1 MYLHSLDIEAA
12 SQIILNKVRM
22 MVGAN
27 VVIVHAGCGKI
38 FSSNTNEAIKAK
50 LLEVRF
56 ELGLV
61 WEISWNDGLNE
72 SFLVMDLD
80 CFSIW
85 HPREDVSKTVLLD
98 LREHVV
104 EKKWKRCLWCWHAK
118 RR

>member
-1 MYLHSLDIEAA
+1 MYLHSLDFEAA
-12 SQIILNKVRM
+12 GQIISNKVRM

-27 VVIVHAGCGKI
+27 VVIVHGSKRI

>member
-1 MYLHSLDIEAA
+1 MYLHSLDFEAA

-104 EKKWKRCLWCWHAK
+104 EKKWKGCLWCWHAE

>member
-1 MYLHSLDIEAA
+1 
-12 SQIILNKVRM
+12 

-27 VVIVHAGCGKI
+27 VVIVHAGCRKI
-38 FSSNTNEAIKAK
+38 FSSNANEAIKAK

-61 WEISWNDGLNE
+61 WKISWNDGLDE
-72 SFLVMDLD
+72 GFLIMDLD

-85 HPREDVSKTVLLD
+85 HPREDVSETVLLD

-104 EKKWKRCLWCWHAK
+104 EKMWKRCLWCWHAE